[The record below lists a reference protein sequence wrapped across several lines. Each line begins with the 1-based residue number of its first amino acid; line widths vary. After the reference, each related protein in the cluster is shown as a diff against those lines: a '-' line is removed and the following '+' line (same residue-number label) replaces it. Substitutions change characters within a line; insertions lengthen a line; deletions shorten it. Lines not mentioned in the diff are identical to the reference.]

1 MIRIIGKIPKK
12 VTIACSGGVD
22 SMVVVDFLKKGKR
35 DISLAYFNHDTVHG
49 KEAEH
54 FVSTFAEKNQ
64 LPLLVGKV
72 TSTKGRRS
80 MEEFWRDERYKFF
93 NKINSDY
100 IITCH
105 HLEDCL
111 ETWIMSACHGKTKLI
126 PYQRGE
132 KVYRPFLMTNK
143 TTIDDYAKRNN
154 VQWVEDPSN
163 ASSTYVR
170 NHVRHNVIPQL
181 SKVNPGIRT
190 TIRKKLIELYKDI

>member
-49 KEAEH
+49 KEAER

-93 NKINSDY
+93 NKINKYLKTFESEEY
-100 IITCH
+100 I
-105 HLEDCL
+105 
-111 ETWIMSACHGKTKLI
+111 KK
-126 PYQRGE
+126 
-132 KVYRPFLMTNK
+132 
-143 TTIDDYAKRNN
+143 KRN
-154 VQWVEDPSN
+154 D
-163 ASSTYVR
+163 AF
-170 NHVRHNVIPQL
+170 I
-181 SKVNPGIRT
+181 
-190 TIRKKLIELYKDI
+190 